1 MLFYDDISEILDDII
16 LSQMDVSACRSL
28 LDSLFPYGYH
38 SVNSGCFDVR
48 KEIIVNGNGDY
59 HITAYDL
66 PYIDTCEKLVKFESN
81 YEGAYPIM
89 FAMLDGMDGKS
100 DYIACSLIKI
110 FSCVY
115 GDPALMIFISG
126 ERVAFGTVR
135 SERQVEDNF
144 CISDWFLPADFDTR
158 ISFVEDAYSL
168 SDVIGWIK
176 DNSQLEKTKTYS
188 KKKNRKT
195 SSKMQ
200 SWNYDCHDFSLDY
213 IHALSEFQYY
223 TGVSTERQR
232 HEYYLA
238 FDDETGENHS
248 AMIDE
253 EENVSMGYTFDDV
266 ASEITYV
273 GNVTHFEELDEY
285 SDDLETSEINGTA
298 VAEPDYHD
306 SFDSLDFDEN
316 IPDDVL
322 NDPEKLLKYL
332 GGNIPKRQMKP
343 IQKEKKVEPEQIT
356 FDSLK
361 TPALVANNAPEE
373 KPIADVRKVEPID
386 CSWLEEP
393 LTEESQKADTAVD
406 EVLKGKPLADVVQ
419 DLETLVSDLFDDTPI
434 QGDIPE
440 SEPETND
447 IPEDKPFSDVVQDL
461 ESAVN
466 GLFDEELVLDEIQQ
480 LESASD
486 DVTDDA
492 FVADENQKSEAIV
505 GDESEYDE
513 FQEPD
518 NIVSLQPEEQPVI
531 DEVQEH
537 ESVTS
542 NVSVEKSAIDEIQEA
557 DTVSD
562 DVTDDAFVADENQK
576 SEAFV
581 GDEPEEDE
589 IQEPDNIVSLQPEE
603 QPVIDEVQEHES
615 VTSNV
620 SVEKS
625 AIDEI
630 QEADT
635 VSDDVTDDAFV
646 ADENQKSEAFV
657 GDEPEED
664 EIQEPDNIVSLQ
676 PEEQPVIDKVQKTES
691 VTSNVSAREPA
702 IDEIK
707 NSGKAVN
714 NVDDGKSVDD
724 TSGMISHFELISMV
738 NVHSET
744 VFRYIHEH
752 KIIPDRVIQSGSRVK
767 YFFSRD
773 NVQEII
779 KKYDWHIISESNK
792 RRVFLQM
799 INKMTMSFSY
809 KPVFIKAFFATAQN
823 GKTSMSKIVAYFRDF
838 YESRRRAGLFVEKP
852 NSIFANS
859 GYSDKDVKKLILVYP
874 YKRFA
879 EMQMFT
885 YSKLFGTVSMDPTV
899 WSSLHSSEII
909 EICRMCD
916 EHIETYYLRLNSKNP
931 QSVDDCGFAVLSNI
945 ITISS
950 IHLFILQ
957 IDVTVVKISRLFM
970 SDFNSWH

>member
-28 LDSLFPYGYH
+28 LDSLFPYDYH
-38 SVNSGCFDVR
+38 SVNSGCYDVR
-48 KEIIVNGNGDY
+48 KEIIINGSGYY

-66 PYIDTCEKLVKFESN
+66 PYIDACEKLVKFESN
-81 YEGAYPIM
+81 YEGSYPIM
-89 FAMLDGMDGKS
+89 FSMLDGMDGKS

-110 FSCVY
+110 FSCVN

-135 SERQVEDNF
+135 SEKQVEDNF

-176 DNSQLEKTKTYS
+176 DNSQLEKTKAHS
-188 KKKNRKT
+188 KKNNRKT

-200 SWNYDCHDFSLDY
+200 SWNYDCYDFSLDY

-238 FDDETGENHS
+238 FDDETGENRS

-332 GGNIPKRQMKP
+332 GGNITKRQMKP

-480 LESASD
+480 LESA
-486 DVTDDA
+486 
-492 FVADENQKSEAIV
+492 
-505 GDESEYDE
+505 
-513 FQEPD
+513 
-518 NIVSLQPEEQPVI
+518 
-531 DEVQEH
+531 
-537 ESVTS
+537 
-542 NVSVEKSAIDEIQEA
+542 
-557 DTVSD
+557 
-562 DVTDDAFVADENQK
+562 
-576 SEAFV
+576 
-581 GDEPEEDE
+581 
-589 IQEPDNIVSLQPEE
+589 
-603 QPVIDEVQEHES
+603 
-615 VTSNV
+615 
-620 SVEKS
+620 
-625 AIDEI
+625 
-630 QEADT
+630 
-635 VSDDVTDDAFV
+635 SDDVTDDAFV

-916 EHIETYYLRLNSKNP
+916 EHIETYYLRFK
-931 QSVDDCGFAVLSNI
+931 
-945 ITISS
+945 
-950 IHLFILQ
+950 
-957 IDVTVVKISRLFM
+957 
-970 SDFNSWH
+970 

>member
-916 EHIETYYLRLNSKNP
+916 EHIETYYLRFK
-931 QSVDDCGFAVLSNI
+931 
-945 ITISS
+945 
-950 IHLFILQ
+950 
-957 IDVTVVKISRLFM
+957 
-970 SDFNSWH
+970 

>member
-135 SERQVEDNF
+135 AERQVEDNF

-603 QPVIDEVQEHES
+603 QPVID
-615 VTSNV
+615 
-620 SVEKS
+620 
-625 AIDEI
+625 
-630 QEADT
+630 
-635 VSDDVTDDAFV
+635 
-646 ADENQKSEAFV
+646 
-657 GDEPEED
+657 
-664 EIQEPDNIVSLQ
+664 
-676 PEEQPVIDKVQKTES
+676 KVQKTES

-916 EHIETYYLRLNSKNP
+916 EHIETYYLRFK
-931 QSVDDCGFAVLSNI
+931 
-945 ITISS
+945 
-950 IHLFILQ
+950 
-957 IDVTVVKISRLFM
+957 
-970 SDFNSWH
+970 

>member
-492 FVADENQKSEAIV
+492 FVADENQKSEAFV
-505 GDESEYDE
+505 GDEPEEDE
-513 FQEPD
+513 IQEPD

-916 EHIETYYLRLNSKNP
+916 EHIETYYLRFK
-931 QSVDDCGFAVLSNI
+931 
-945 ITISS
+945 
-950 IHLFILQ
+950 
-957 IDVTVVKISRLFM
+957 
-970 SDFNSWH
+970 

>member
-1 MLFYDDISEILDDII
+1 MKIERKSPK
-16 LSQMDVSACRSL
+16 MWA
-28 LDSLFPYGYH
+28 
-38 SVNSGCFDVR
+38 SVGR
-48 KEIIVNGNGDY
+48 
-59 HITAYDL
+59 
-66 PYIDTCEKLVKFESN
+66 
-81 YEGAYPIM
+81 
-89 FAMLDGMDGKS
+89 
-100 DYIACSLIKI
+100 
-110 FSCVY
+110 
-115 GDPALMIFISG
+115 
-126 ERVAFGTVR
+126 
-135 SERQVEDNF
+135 
-144 CISDWFLPADFDTR
+144 
-158 ISFVEDAYSL
+158 
-168 SDVIGWIK
+168 
-176 DNSQLEKTKTYS
+176 
-188 KKKNRKT
+188 
-195 SSKMQ
+195 
-200 SWNYDCHDFSLDY
+200 
-213 IHALSEFQYY
+213 
-223 TGVSTERQR
+223 
-232 HEYYLA
+232 
-238 FDDETGENHS
+238 
-248 AMIDE
+248 
-253 EENVSMGYTFDDV
+253 
-266 ASEITYV
+266 
-273 GNVTHFEELDEY
+273 
-285 SDDLETSEINGTA
+285 
-298 VAEPDYHD
+298 
-306 SFDSLDFDEN
+306 
-316 IPDDVL
+316 
-322 NDPEKLLKYL
+322 
-332 GGNIPKRQMKP
+332 
-343 IQKEKKVEPEQIT
+343 
-356 FDSLK
+356 
-361 TPALVANNAPEE
+361 
-373 KPIADVRKVEPID
+373 
-386 CSWLEEP
+386 
-393 LTEESQKADTAVD
+393 
-406 EVLKGKPLADVVQ
+406 
-419 DLETLVSDLFDDTPI
+419 
-434 QGDIPE
+434 
-440 SEPETND
+440 
-447 IPEDKPFSDVVQDL
+447 
-461 ESAVN
+461 
-466 GLFDEELVLDEIQQ
+466 LVLDEIQQ

-513 FQEPD
+513 F
-518 NIVSLQPEEQPVI
+518 
-531 DEVQEH
+531 
-537 ESVTS
+537 
-542 NVSVEKSAIDEIQEA
+542 
-557 DTVSD
+557 
-562 DVTDDAFVADENQK
+562 
-576 SEAFV
+576 
-581 GDEPEEDE
+581 
-589 IQEPDNIVSLQPEE
+589 QEPDNIVSLQPEE

-916 EHIETYYLRLNSKNP
+916 EHIETYYLRFK
-931 QSVDDCGFAVLSNI
+931 
-945 ITISS
+945 
-950 IHLFILQ
+950 
-957 IDVTVVKISRLFM
+957 
-970 SDFNSWH
+970 

>member
-28 LDSLFPYGYH
+28 LDSLFPYDYH
-38 SVNSGCFDVR
+38 SVNSGCYDVR
-48 KEIIVNGNGDY
+48 KEIIINGRGDY

-66 PYIDTCEKLVKFESN
+66 PYIDACEKLVKFESN
-81 YEGAYPIM
+81 YEGSYPIM

-110 FSCVY
+110 FSCVN

-135 SERQVEDNF
+135 SEKQVEDNF

-176 DNSQLEKTKTYS
+176 DNSQLEKTKAHS

-200 SWNYDCHDFSLDY
+200 SWNYDCFDFSLDY

-285 SDDLETSEINGTA
+285 SDDLETSEVNGTA

-513 FQEPD
+513 F
-518 NIVSLQPEEQPVI
+518 
-531 DEVQEH
+531 
-537 ESVTS
+537 
-542 NVSVEKSAIDEIQEA
+542 
-557 DTVSD
+557 
-562 DVTDDAFVADENQK
+562 
-576 SEAFV
+576 
-581 GDEPEEDE
+581 
-589 IQEPDNIVSLQPEE
+589 
-603 QPVIDEVQEHES
+603 
-615 VTSNV
+615 
-620 SVEKS
+620 
-625 AIDEI
+625 
-630 QEADT
+630 
-635 VSDDVTDDAFV
+635 
-646 ADENQKSEAFV
+646 
-657 GDEPEED
+657 
-664 EIQEPDNIVSLQ
+664 QEPDNIVSLQ

-916 EHIETYYLRLNSKNP
+916 EHIETYYLRFK
-931 QSVDDCGFAVLSNI
+931 
-945 ITISS
+945 
-950 IHLFILQ
+950 
-957 IDVTVVKISRLFM
+957 
-970 SDFNSWH
+970 

>member
-513 FQEPD
+513 FQE
-518 NIVSLQPEEQPVI
+518 L
-531 DEVQEH
+531 
-537 ESVTS
+537 
-542 NVSVEKSAIDEIQEA
+542 
-557 DTVSD
+557 
-562 DVTDDAFVADENQK
+562 
-576 SEAFV
+576 
-581 GDEPEEDE
+581 
-589 IQEPDNIVSLQPEE
+589 DNIVSLQPEE

-916 EHIETYYLRLNSKNP
+916 EHIETYYLRFK
-931 QSVDDCGFAVLSNI
+931 
-945 ITISS
+945 
-950 IHLFILQ
+950 
-957 IDVTVVKISRLFM
+957 
-970 SDFNSWH
+970 

>member
-38 SVNSGCFDVR
+38 SVNSGCYDVR
-48 KEIIVNGNGDY
+48 KEIIINGSGDY

-66 PYIDTCEKLVKFESN
+66 PYIDACEKLVKFESN
-81 YEGAYPIM
+81 YEGSYPIM
-89 FAMLDGMDGKS
+89 FAMLDSIDSKL
-100 DYIACSLIKI
+100 DYIACSFIKI

-115 GDPALMIFISG
+115 GDPALVIFISG

-466 GLFDEELVLDEIQQ
+466 GLFDEEPVLDEIQ
-480 LESASD
+480 EPDTSPNN
-486 DVTDDA
+486 VTDNTFA
-492 FVADENQKSEAIV
+492 VEENQEPETIV
-505 GDESEYDE
+505 GDESED
-513 FQEPD
+513 
-518 NIVSLQPEEQPVI
+518 
-531 DEVQEH
+531 
-537 ESVTS
+537 
-542 NVSVEKSAIDEIQEA
+542 
-557 DTVSD
+557 
-562 DVTDDAFVADENQK
+562 
-576 SEAFV
+576 
-581 GDEPEEDE
+581 DE
-589 IQEPDNIVSLQPEE
+589 IQEPDNIVSLQPYE
-603 QPVIDEVQEHES
+603 QPVIDEVQ
-615 VTSNV
+615 
-620 SVEKS
+620 
-625 AIDEI
+625 
-630 QEADT
+630 
-635 VSDDVTDDAFV
+635 
-646 ADENQKSEAFV
+646 
-657 GDEPEED
+657 
-664 EIQEPDNIVSLQ
+664 
-676 PEEQPVIDKVQKTES
+676 KTES
-691 VTSNVSAREPA
+691 VSSNVSAREPA

-707 NSGKAVN
+707 NSVKAVN

-752 KIIPDRVIQSGSRVK
+752 KIIPDRVIQSGSRAK

-809 KPVFIKAFFATAQN
+809 KPVFIKAFFTTAKN

-838 YESRRRAGLFVEKP
+838 YEARRKAGLLVEKP
-852 NSIFANS
+852 NSIFANP
-859 GYSDKDVKKLILVYP
+859 GYSDKDVKKLILIYP

-916 EHIETYYLRLNSKNP
+916 EHIETYY
-931 QSVDDCGFAVLSNI
+931 
-945 ITISS
+945 
-950 IHLFILQ
+950 
-957 IDVTVVKISRLFM
+957 SRFK
-970 SDFNSWH
+970 

>member
-28 LDSLFPYGYH
+28 LDSLFPYDYH
-38 SVNSGCFDVR
+38 SVNSGCYDVR
-48 KEIIVNGNGDY
+48 KEIIINGSGYY

-66 PYIDTCEKLVKFESN
+66 PYIDACEKLVKFESN
-81 YEGAYPIM
+81 YEGSYPIM
-89 FAMLDGMDGKS
+89 FSMLDGMDGKS

-110 FSCVY
+110 FSCVN

-135 SERQVEDNF
+135 SEKQVEDNF

-176 DNSQLEKTKTYS
+176 DNSQLEKTKAHS
-188 KKKNRKT
+188 KKNNRKT

-200 SWNYDCHDFSLDY
+200 SWNYDCYDFSLDY

-238 FDDETGENHS
+238 FDDETGENRS

-332 GGNIPKRQMKP
+332 GGNITKRQMKP

-513 FQEPD
+513 F
-518 NIVSLQPEEQPVI
+518 
-531 DEVQEH
+531 
-537 ESVTS
+537 
-542 NVSVEKSAIDEIQEA
+542 
-557 DTVSD
+557 
-562 DVTDDAFVADENQK
+562 
-576 SEAFV
+576 
-581 GDEPEEDE
+581 
-589 IQEPDNIVSLQPEE
+589 QEPDNIVSLQPEE

-916 EHIETYYLRLNSKNP
+916 EHIETYYLRFK
-931 QSVDDCGFAVLSNI
+931 
-945 ITISS
+945 
-950 IHLFILQ
+950 
-957 IDVTVVKISRLFM
+957 
-970 SDFNSWH
+970 

>member
-176 DNSQLEKTKTYS
+176 DNSQLEKTKAHS
-188 KKKNRKT
+188 KKNNRKT

-492 FVADENQKSEAIV
+492 FVADENQKSEA
-505 GDESEYDE
+505 
-513 FQEPD
+513 
-518 NIVSLQPEEQPVI
+518 
-531 DEVQEH
+531 
-537 ESVTS
+537 
-542 NVSVEKSAIDEIQEA
+542 
-557 DTVSD
+557 
-562 DVTDDAFVADENQK
+562 
-576 SEAFV
+576 
-581 GDEPEEDE
+581 
-589 IQEPDNIVSLQPEE
+589 
-603 QPVIDEVQEHES
+603 
-615 VTSNV
+615 
-620 SVEKS
+620 
-625 AIDEI
+625 
-630 QEADT
+630 
-635 VSDDVTDDAFV
+635 
-646 ADENQKSEAFV
+646 FV

-916 EHIETYYLRLNSKNP
+916 EHIETYYLRFK
-931 QSVDDCGFAVLSNI
+931 
-945 ITISS
+945 
-950 IHLFILQ
+950 
-957 IDVTVVKISRLFM
+957 
-970 SDFNSWH
+970 

>member
-603 QPVIDEVQEHES
+603 QPVID
-615 VTSNV
+615 
-620 SVEKS
+620 
-625 AIDEI
+625 
-630 QEADT
+630 
-635 VSDDVTDDAFV
+635 
-646 ADENQKSEAFV
+646 
-657 GDEPEED
+657 
-664 EIQEPDNIVSLQ
+664 
-676 PEEQPVIDKVQKTES
+676 KVQKTES

-916 EHIETYYLRLNSKNP
+916 EHIETYYLRFK
-931 QSVDDCGFAVLSNI
+931 
-945 ITISS
+945 
-950 IHLFILQ
+950 
-957 IDVTVVKISRLFM
+957 
-970 SDFNSWH
+970 

>member
-223 TGVSTERQR
+223 TGVPTERQR

-253 EENVSMGYTFDDV
+253 EENGSMGYTFDDV

-298 VAEPDYHD
+298 VAESDYHD

-332 GGNIPKRQMKP
+332 GGNIPKCQMKP

-480 LESASD
+480 PESASD

-492 FVADENQKSEAIV
+492 FVADENQKSDAIV

-589 IQEPDNIVSLQPEE
+589 IQEPDNIVSLQPDE
-603 QPVIDEVQEHES
+603 QS
-615 VTSNV
+615 
-620 SVEKS
+620 
-625 AIDEI
+625 
-630 QEADT
+630 
-635 VSDDVTDDAFV
+635 
-646 ADENQKSEAFV
+646 
-657 GDEPEED
+657 
-664 EIQEPDNIVSLQ
+664 
-676 PEEQPVIDKVQKTES
+676 VIDKVQKTES
-691 VTSNVSAREPA
+691 VTSNISAREPA

-838 YESRRRAGLFVEKP
+838 YEARRRAGLFVEKP
-852 NSIFANS
+852 NSIFANP

-885 YSKLFGTVSMDPTV
+885 YSKLFGMVSMDPTV

-916 EHIETYYLRLNSKNP
+916 EHIETYYLRFK
-931 QSVDDCGFAVLSNI
+931 
-945 ITISS
+945 
-950 IHLFILQ
+950 
-957 IDVTVVKISRLFM
+957 
-970 SDFNSWH
+970 

>member
-28 LDSLFPYGYH
+28 LDSLVPYGYH

-440 SEPETND
+440 S
-447 IPEDKPFSDVVQDL
+447 
-461 ESAVN
+461 
-466 GLFDEELVLDEIQQ
+466 
-480 LESASD
+480 
-486 DVTDDA
+486 
-492 FVADENQKSEAIV
+492 
-505 GDESEYDE
+505 
-513 FQEPD
+513 
-518 NIVSLQPEEQPVI
+518 
-531 DEVQEH
+531 
-537 ESVTS
+537 
-542 NVSVEKSAIDEIQEA
+542 
-557 DTVSD
+557 
-562 DVTDDAFVADENQK
+562 
-576 SEAFV
+576 
-581 GDEPEEDE
+581 
-589 IQEPDNIVSLQPEE
+589 
-603 QPVIDEVQEHES
+603 
-615 VTSNV
+615 
-620 SVEKS
+620 
-625 AIDEI
+625 
-630 QEADT
+630 
-635 VSDDVTDDAFV
+635 
-646 ADENQKSEAFV
+646 
-657 GDEPEED
+657 
-664 EIQEPDNIVSLQ
+664 
-676 PEEQPVIDKVQKTES
+676 
-691 VTSNVSAREPA
+691 
-702 IDEIK
+702 
-707 NSGKAVN
+707 
-714 NVDDGKSVDD
+714 
-724 TSGMISHFELISMV
+724 
-738 NVHSET
+738 
-744 VFRYIHEH
+744 
-752 KIIPDRVIQSGSRVK
+752 
-767 YFFSRD
+767 
-773 NVQEII
+773 
-779 KKYDWHIISESNK
+779 
-792 RRVFLQM
+792 
-799 INKMTMSFSY
+799 
-809 KPVFIKAFFATAQN
+809 
-823 GKTSMSKIVAYFRDF
+823 
-838 YESRRRAGLFVEKP
+838 
-852 NSIFANS
+852 
-859 GYSDKDVKKLILVYP
+859 
-874 YKRFA
+874 
-879 EMQMFT
+879 
-885 YSKLFGTVSMDPTV
+885 
-899 WSSLHSSEII
+899 
-909 EICRMCD
+909 
-916 EHIETYYLRLNSKNP
+916 
-931 QSVDDCGFAVLSNI
+931 
-945 ITISS
+945 
-950 IHLFILQ
+950 
-957 IDVTVVKISRLFM
+957 
-970 SDFNSWH
+970 

>member
-744 VFRYIHEH
+744 VIRYIHEH

-916 EHIETYYLRLNSKNP
+916 EHIETYYLRFK
-931 QSVDDCGFAVLSNI
+931 
-945 ITISS
+945 
-950 IHLFILQ
+950 
-957 IDVTVVKISRLFM
+957 
-970 SDFNSWH
+970 

>member
-28 LDSLFPYGYH
+28 LDSLFPYDYH
-38 SVNSGCFDVR
+38 SVNSGCYDVR
-48 KEIIVNGNGDY
+48 KEIIINGRGDY

-66 PYIDTCEKLVKFESN
+66 PYIDACEKLVKFESN
-81 YEGAYPIM
+81 YEGSYPIM

-110 FSCVY
+110 FSCVN

-135 SERQVEDNF
+135 SEKQVEDNF

-176 DNSQLEKTKTYS
+176 DNSQLEKTKAHS

-200 SWNYDCHDFSLDY
+200 SWNYDCFDFSLDY

-285 SDDLETSEINGTA
+285 SDDLETSEVNGTA

-480 LESASD
+480 LESA
-486 DVTDDA
+486 
-492 FVADENQKSEAIV
+492 
-505 GDESEYDE
+505 
-513 FQEPD
+513 
-518 NIVSLQPEEQPVI
+518 
-531 DEVQEH
+531 
-537 ESVTS
+537 
-542 NVSVEKSAIDEIQEA
+542 
-557 DTVSD
+557 
-562 DVTDDAFVADENQK
+562 
-576 SEAFV
+576 
-581 GDEPEEDE
+581 
-589 IQEPDNIVSLQPEE
+589 
-603 QPVIDEVQEHES
+603 
-615 VTSNV
+615 
-620 SVEKS
+620 
-625 AIDEI
+625 
-630 QEADT
+630 
-635 VSDDVTDDAFV
+635 SDDVTDDAFV

-916 EHIETYYLRLNSKNP
+916 EHIETYYLRFK
-931 QSVDDCGFAVLSNI
+931 
-945 ITISS
+945 
-950 IHLFILQ
+950 
-957 IDVTVVKISRLFM
+957 
-970 SDFNSWH
+970 

>member
-28 LDSLFPYGYH
+28 LDSLFPYDYH
-38 SVNSGCFDVR
+38 SVNSGCYDVR
-48 KEIIVNGNGDY
+48 KEIIINGSGYY

-66 PYIDTCEKLVKFESN
+66 PYIDACEKLVKFESN
-81 YEGAYPIM
+81 YEGSYPIM

-110 FSCVY
+110 FSCVN

-135 SERQVEDNF
+135 SEKQVEDNF

-176 DNSQLEKTKTYS
+176 DNSQLEKTKAHS
-188 KKKNRKT
+188 KKNNRKT

-492 FVADENQKSEAIV
+492 FVADENQKSEA
-505 GDESEYDE
+505 
-513 FQEPD
+513 
-518 NIVSLQPEEQPVI
+518 
-531 DEVQEH
+531 
-537 ESVTS
+537 
-542 NVSVEKSAIDEIQEA
+542 
-557 DTVSD
+557 
-562 DVTDDAFVADENQK
+562 
-576 SEAFV
+576 
-581 GDEPEEDE
+581 
-589 IQEPDNIVSLQPEE
+589 
-603 QPVIDEVQEHES
+603 
-615 VTSNV
+615 
-620 SVEKS
+620 
-625 AIDEI
+625 
-630 QEADT
+630 
-635 VSDDVTDDAFV
+635 
-646 ADENQKSEAFV
+646 FV

-916 EHIETYYLRLNSKNP
+916 EHIETYYLRFK
-931 QSVDDCGFAVLSNI
+931 
-945 ITISS
+945 
-950 IHLFILQ
+950 
-957 IDVTVVKISRLFM
+957 
-970 SDFNSWH
+970 

>member
-16 LSQMDVSACRSL
+16 LSQLDVSACKSL

-38 SVNSGCFDVR
+38 SVNSGCYDVR
-48 KEIIVNGNGDY
+48 KETIINGSGDY

-66 PYIDTCEKLVKFESN
+66 PYIDACEKLVKFESN

-89 FAMLDGMDGKS
+89 FAMLDGMDEKS

-115 GDPALMIFISG
+115 EKTALMIFISG

-135 SERQVEDNF
+135 SEKQVEDNF
-144 CISDWFLPADFDTR
+144 CISDWFLPADFDTK

-176 DNSQLEKTKTYS
+176 DNSQLEKTKSHS
-188 KKKNRKT
+188 KKRNRKT

-200 SWNYDCHDFSLDY
+200 SWNYDCYDFSLDY

-238 FDDETGENHS
+238 FDNETGENHS

-253 EENVSMGYTFDDV
+253 EENVSLGYTFDDV

-285 SDDLETSEINGTA
+285 SDDLETLEINGTA

-393 LTEESQKADTAVD
+393 ITEKSQEPDTAVD
-406 EVLKGKPLADVVQ
+406 EVFKEKPLADVVQ

-466 GLFDEELVLDEIQQ
+466 GLFDEELVLDEIQ
-480 LESASD
+480 EPDTSPNN
-486 DVTDDA
+486 VTDNTFA
-492 FVADENQKSEAIV
+492 VEENQEPEKIV
-505 GDESEYDE
+505 GDESEDDE
-513 FQEPD
+513 IQELD
-518 NIVSLQPEEQPVI
+518 NIVSLQPYEQPVI

-537 ESVTS
+537 ESVIS
-542 NVSVEKSAIDEIQEA
+542 NVSVEESAI
-557 DTVSD
+557 
-562 DVTDDAFVADENQK
+562 
-576 SEAFV
+576 
-581 GDEPEEDE
+581 DE
-589 IQEPDNIVSLQPEE
+589 IQEPDNIVSLQLDE
-603 QPVIDEVQEHES
+603 QSVIDE
-615 VTSNV
+615 
-620 SVEKS
+620 
-625 AIDEI
+625 
-630 QEADT
+630 
-635 VSDDVTDDAFV
+635 
-646 ADENQKSEAFV
+646 
-657 GDEPEED
+657 
-664 EIQEPDNIVSLQ
+664 
-676 PEEQPVIDKVQKTES
+676 VQKTES
-691 VTSNVSAREPA
+691 VPGSVSAREPA

-724 TSGMISHFELISMV
+724 TSGMISHFELIAMV

-752 KIIPDRVIQSGSRVK
+752 KIIPDRVIQSGSRAK

-809 KPVFIKAFFATAQN
+809 KPVFIKAFFATAKN
-823 GKTSMSKIVAYFRDF
+823 GKTSMSKIVAYFHDF
-838 YESRRRAGLFVEKP
+838 YEARRRAGLFVEKP
-852 NSIFANS
+852 NSIFANP
-859 GYSDKDVKKLILVYP
+859 GYSDKDVKKLILIYP

-916 EHIETYYLRLNSKNP
+916 EHIETYYLRFK
-931 QSVDDCGFAVLSNI
+931 
-945 ITISS
+945 
-950 IHLFILQ
+950 
-957 IDVTVVKISRLFM
+957 
-970 SDFNSWH
+970 

>member
-28 LDSLFPYGYH
+28 LDSLFPYDYH
-38 SVNSGCFDVR
+38 SANSGCYDVR
-48 KEIIVNGNGDY
+48 KEIIINGSGDY

-66 PYIDTCEKLVKFESN
+66 PYIDACEKLVKFESN
-81 YEGAYPIM
+81 YEGSYPIM

-110 FSCVY
+110 FSCVN

-135 SERQVEDNF
+135 SEKQVEDNF

-176 DNSQLEKTKTYS
+176 DNSQLEKTKAHS
-188 KKKNRKT
+188 KKNNRKT

-200 SWNYDCHDFSLDY
+200 SWNYDCYDFSLDY

-238 FDDETGENHS
+238 FDDETGENRS

-332 GGNIPKRQMKP
+332 GGDIPKRQMKP

-361 TPALVANNAPEE
+361 TPARVANNAPEE

-393 LTEESQKADTAVD
+393 LTEESQKADTAVY
-406 EVLKGKPLADVVQ
+406 EVFKEKPLADVVQ

-440 SEPETND
+440 SEPETHD
-447 IPEDKPFSDVVQDL
+447 IPENKPFSDVVQDL
-461 ESAVN
+461 QSAVN
-466 GLFDEELVLDEIQQ
+466 GLFDEEFVLDEFQQ
-480 LESASD
+480 LESVSD

-505 GDESEYDE
+505 GDESED
-513 FQEPD
+513 
-518 NIVSLQPEEQPVI
+518 
-531 DEVQEH
+531 
-537 ESVTS
+537 
-542 NVSVEKSAIDEIQEA
+542 
-557 DTVSD
+557 
-562 DVTDDAFVADENQK
+562 
-576 SEAFV
+576 
-581 GDEPEEDE
+581 DE
-589 IQEPDNIVSLQPEE
+589 IQEPDDIVSLQPDE
-603 QPVIDEVQEHES
+603 QS
-615 VTSNV
+615 
-620 SVEKS
+620 
-625 AIDEI
+625 
-630 QEADT
+630 
-635 VSDDVTDDAFV
+635 
-646 ADENQKSEAFV
+646 
-657 GDEPEED
+657 
-664 EIQEPDNIVSLQ
+664 
-676 PEEQPVIDKVQKTES
+676 VIDKVQKTES
-691 VTSNVSAREPA
+691 VPSNVSAREPA

-714 NVDDGKSVDD
+714 NVDDGKFVYD
-724 TSGMISHFELISMV
+724 TSDMISHFELISMV

-752 KIIPDRVIQSGSRVK
+752 KIIPDRVIQSGSRAK
-767 YFFSRD
+767 YFFSWD
-773 NVQEII
+773 NVQAII

-809 KPVFIKAFFATAQN
+809 KPVFIKAFFATATN

-838 YESRRRAGLFVEKP
+838 YEARRRAGLFVEKP
-852 NSIFANS
+852 NSIFANP

-916 EHIETYYLRLNSKNP
+916 EHIEIYY
-931 QSVDDCGFAVLSNI
+931 
-945 ITISS
+945 
-950 IHLFILQ
+950 
-957 IDVTVVKISRLFM
+957 SRFK
-970 SDFNSWH
+970 

>member
-492 FVADENQKSEAIV
+492 FVADENQKSEA
-505 GDESEYDE
+505 
-513 FQEPD
+513 
-518 NIVSLQPEEQPVI
+518 
-531 DEVQEH
+531 
-537 ESVTS
+537 
-542 NVSVEKSAIDEIQEA
+542 
-557 DTVSD
+557 
-562 DVTDDAFVADENQK
+562 
-576 SEAFV
+576 
-581 GDEPEEDE
+581 
-589 IQEPDNIVSLQPEE
+589 
-603 QPVIDEVQEHES
+603 
-615 VTSNV
+615 
-620 SVEKS
+620 
-625 AIDEI
+625 
-630 QEADT
+630 
-635 VSDDVTDDAFV
+635 
-646 ADENQKSEAFV
+646 FV

-916 EHIETYYLRLNSKNP
+916 EHIETYYLRFK
-931 QSVDDCGFAVLSNI
+931 
-945 ITISS
+945 
-950 IHLFILQ
+950 
-957 IDVTVVKISRLFM
+957 
-970 SDFNSWH
+970 

>member
-110 FSCVY
+110 FPCVY
-115 GDPALMIFISG
+115 GDPALMIFTSG

-744 VFRYIHEH
+744 VFRYIHEP

-916 EHIETYYLRLNSKNP
+916 EHIETYYLRFK
-931 QSVDDCGFAVLSNI
+931 
-945 ITISS
+945 
-950 IHLFILQ
+950 
-957 IDVTVVKISRLFM
+957 
-970 SDFNSWH
+970 